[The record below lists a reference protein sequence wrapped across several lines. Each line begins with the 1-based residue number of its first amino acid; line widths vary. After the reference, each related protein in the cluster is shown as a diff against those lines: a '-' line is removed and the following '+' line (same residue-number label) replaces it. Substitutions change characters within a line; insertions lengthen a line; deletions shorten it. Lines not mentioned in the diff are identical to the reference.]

1 MNDHRTPRQQ
11 EQMYLGAGQQWA
23 ESENQALVA
32 SGFESTNED
41 DDLWSKDGVLFGR
54 NAALQSAGQA
64 LHMSSAKDKD
74 VFNEEA

>member
-11 EQMYLGAGQQWA
+11 EGIYLGAGQWA

-32 SGFESTNED
+32 SGFESTDKDNN
-41 DDLWSKDGVLFGR
+41 LWNKDGVLFGR
-54 NAALQSAGQA
+54 RAALQSAGQVM
-64 LHMSSAKDKD
+64 HPSSAKDKD